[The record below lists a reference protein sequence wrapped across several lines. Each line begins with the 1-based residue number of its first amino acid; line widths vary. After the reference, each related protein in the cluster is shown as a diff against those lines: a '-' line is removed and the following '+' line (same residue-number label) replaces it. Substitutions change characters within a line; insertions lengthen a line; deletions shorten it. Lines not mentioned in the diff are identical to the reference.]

1 MPLSNGLRFRRRKA
15 SSARGVS
22 ARRIGVS
29 GLAQMLPKTLILP
42 IILFAGITAATA
54 AFWTYDMHQDYAYS
68 EVDGAETT
76 GTVDSAN

>member
-1 MPLSNGLRFRRRKA
+1 MPLSSKLRFRRKL
-15 SSARGVS
+15 SSARRVS
-22 ARRIGVS
+22 ARRIGLS
-29 GLAQMLPKTLILP
+29 SLAQLLPKALILP
-42 IILFAGITAATA
+42 IILFAGITAGAA